1 MPKSLNIKN
10 TAVIIALAGLII
22 GTLWTPL
29 LSQIGILS
37 IVDTI
42 GSFFGPIFGII
53 ITDYYLI
60 NKSKINNKDLYS
72 SLPESS
78 YFFSN
83 GWHIKGIYSLFIGF
97 IFSASTI
104 WNMNLNFLQS
114 YSWLVGAMMSSITY
128 YLLVSK

>member
-1 MPKSLNIKN
+1 M
-10 TAVIIALAGLII
+10 
-22 GTLWTPL
+22 

-53 ITDYYLI
+53 LTDYYLI
-60 NKSKINNKDLYS
+60 NKSKINSKDLYS
-72 SLPESS
+72 SLPDGS

-83 GWHIKGIYSLFIGF
+83 GWHLRGIYALIIGF

-104 WNMNLNFLQS
+104 WNPNLTFLES
-114 YSWLVGAMMSSITY
+114 FGWIIGAFVSFSLYS
-128 YLLVSK
+128 LLNND